1 MHIYKKG
8 NTKMPV
14 KLLLISLA
22 TYNVIHCSTN
32 MLHNMYS
39 EYYTDNT
46 MQCHIYSWPV
56 VFQPS
61 CALHRLICM
70 CTKITYSMY
79 EKTRL

>member
-1 MHIYKKG
+1 MSITCAYKKA
-8 NTKMPV
+8 NTKMAA

-70 CTKITYSMY
+70 CTKIT
-79 EKTRL
+79 